1 MASHAFTEDD
11 LRTLLLAVGAD
22 PGIGSADYGRSFADL
37 DLDSLARTEI
47 GTRIQDRYGVD
58 VEPLLEAESTPEG
71 LRALVN
77 DLTAAN
83 N

>member
-1 MASHAFTEDD
+1 MASQAFTEDD

-22 PGIGSADYGRSFADL
+22 PGIGAADYGRSFAEL

-58 VEPLLEAESTPEG
+58 VEPRLDADSTPES

-77 DLTAAN
+77 DLAAAN
-83 N
+83 